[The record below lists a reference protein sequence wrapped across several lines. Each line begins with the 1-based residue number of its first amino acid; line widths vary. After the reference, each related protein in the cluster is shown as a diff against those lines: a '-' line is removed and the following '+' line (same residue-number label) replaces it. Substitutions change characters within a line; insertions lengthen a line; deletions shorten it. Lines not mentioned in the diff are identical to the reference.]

1 MADPTPAELI
11 AQASTAT
18 AQALAQALGGLKIGP
33 TSSVKLSKFYGH
45 PQKAG
50 DLTVKEWLDEVEVYT
65 RQMGHTDAAKATAL
79 IDHLG
84 GAAKEEVLCASEAVK
99 GDYVELTSLLRKRFG
114 PAETLHSLTR
124 AFNDRVRQDGES
136 LADYSRTLMRLYSRM
151 EKSAPKPEDLQALER
166 LRDIS
171 LKGQFRK
178 GVNNDSVSR
187 DIERIEIREPDK
199 TFPELREE
207 VLRLY
212 QDQELKR
219 TRVRQVGH
227 SGGLHES
234 VMAEQVLTNHDS
246 QVQAILESQRAT
258 NQHLEKLIGMMNKVT
273 SPSTYTGVDTGGY
286 PHGHPPSMQC
296 NNSRGNQPPFRKRGA
311 CFFCGKEGHFKR
323 DCRAWQRARR
333 DSSPATQGGQSVAR
347 ENFQASGMYSARAT
361 FTVPPTFPSSSN
373 LQPSFPIPPALTSV
387 PPQHILERDPNL
399 QPLGSRADPQRPN

>member
-33 TSSVKLSKFYGH
+33 TPSVKLSKFYGY

-114 PAETLHSLTR
+114 PAETLHSL
-124 AFNDRVRQDGES
+124 RVKQDGES
-136 LADYSRTLMRLYSRM
+136 LADYSRALMRLYSRM

-212 QDQELKR
+212 QDQELKNHFNEPR
-219 TRVRQVGH
+219 
-227 SGGLHES
+227 S
-234 VMAEQVLTNHDS
+234 V
-246 QVQAILESQRAT
+246 
-258 NQHLEKLIGMMNKVT
+258 IG
-273 SPSTYTGVDTGGY
+273 
-286 PHGHPPSMQC
+286 
-296 NNSRGNQPPFRKRGA
+296 
-311 CFFCGKEGHFKR
+311 
-323 DCRAWQRARR
+323 
-333 DSSPATQGGQSVAR
+333 R
-347 ENFQASGMYSARAT
+347 E
-361 FTVPPTFPSSSN
+361 
-373 LQPSFPIPPALTSV
+373 L
-387 PPQHILERDPNL
+387 
-399 QPLGSRADPQRPN
+399 